1 MSIKEIYKEGNTHAV
16 LKKSDEPIITTR
28 DIRPSMYDLLKLP
41 IQSDKEYIEYINN
54 NIKALV
60 EFIVGKENG

>member
-28 DIRPSMYDLLKLP
+28 DIRPSMYDLLNLP
-41 IQSDKEYIEYINN
+41 IQLDKECTDYIDNDM
-54 NIKALV
+54 KALV